1 MPEPTLDEV
10 ETKLQEII
18 DEKYQSF
25 IDSIKSEIDQFS
37 MNTPEH
43 QINKALKRYFQ

>member
-1 MPEPTLDEV
+1 MPELTLDEV
-10 ETKLQEII
+10 KTKLQEII

-25 IDSIKSEIDQFS
+25 MDIIKLEIDQYS

-43 QINKALKRYFQ
+43 QINKALKRYFK